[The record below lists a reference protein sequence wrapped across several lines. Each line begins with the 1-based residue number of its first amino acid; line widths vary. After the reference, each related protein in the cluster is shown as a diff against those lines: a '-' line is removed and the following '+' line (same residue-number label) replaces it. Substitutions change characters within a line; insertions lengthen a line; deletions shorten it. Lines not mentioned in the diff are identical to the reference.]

1 VLKNPLNL
9 MKNLLA
15 SKGVLA
21 VNTKT
26 GTDNEQNKWGF
37 EVWIGR
43 SD

>member
-1 VLKNPLNL
+1 VLKNALNL
-9 MKNLLA
+9 IKNLLA

-21 VNTKT
+21 VKTKT
-26 GTDNEQNKWGF
+26 GPDNEQIKWGF